1 MVRQRD
7 WLTFSHLT
15 PLPVKGATALNDVT
29 DTFYRRESGIQA
41 NIRQLTDVLQCKLHQ
56 YLRQPTSTDIEQRAI
71 RPEASRTGRTGARRN
86 PMTTMALPR
95 PAERQERR
103 ERQER
108 NGCCVRLATGP
119 AAAAEARRRVRDA
132 IRSWQVPVD
141 LDAALLLTSELVTNA
156 VRHESG
162 QRTQRAQ
169 AVVLAIA
176 CSRGRL
182 RVDVYDTSRSLPAVA
197 EVPADAETG
206 RGLLLVETLSDEWGF
221 YRTPAGKAVYFAL
234 AFETDQADQ
243 ADPADPA
250 DPADQP
256 DEAPAAGGRG
266 PQRVHARGR
275 WSVTPPSEHRPR
287 RAALAVPAAR
297 LPSA

>member
-1 MVRQRD
+1 
-7 WLTFSHLT
+7 
-15 PLPVKGATALNDVT
+15 
-29 DTFYRRESGIQA
+29 
-41 NIRQLTDVLQCKLHQ
+41 
-56 YLRQPTSTDIEQRAI
+56 
-71 RPEASRTGRTGARRN
+71 
-86 PMTTMALPR
+86 MTTMALPR
-95 PAERQERR
+95 PAERHERR

-108 NGCCVRLATGP
+108 HGCRVRLATGP

-156 VRHESG
+156 VRHEAG
-162 QRTQRAQ
+162 HGAQ

-182 RVDVYDTSRSLPAVA
+182 RVDVHDTSRSLPAVA

-221 YRTPAGKAVYFAL
+221 YRTPAGKAVYFTL
-234 AFETDQADQ
+234 AFETDETDEADRADQ
-243 ADPADPA
+243 ADRA
-250 DPADQP
+250 
-256 DEAPAAGGRG
+256 DEAPAAGGCG

-275 WSVTPPSEHRPR
+275 WTVTPPSEHRPR

>member
-1 MVRQRD
+1 
-7 WLTFSHLT
+7 
-15 PLPVKGATALNDVT
+15 VT
-29 DTFYRRESGIQA
+29 DTFYRRESGIQT

-95 PAERQERR
+95 PAERRERR

-108 NGCCVRLATGP
+108 RERPERNGCRVRLATGP

-132 IRSWQVPVD
+132 IRSWQLPVD

-156 VRHESG
+156 IRHEAG
-162 QRTQRAQ
+162 QRAQ

-182 RVDVYDTSRSLPAVA
+182 RVDVHDTSRSLPSVP
-197 EVPADAETG
+197 EVPVDAETG
-206 RGLLLVETLSDEWGF
+206 RGLFLVETLSDEWGC
-221 YRTPAGKAVYFAL
+221 YPTPAGKAVYFTL
-234 AFETDQADQ
+234 AFEADRADRADKADQ
-243 ADPADPA
+243 ADKADK
-250 DPADQP
+250 ADQP

-275 WSVTPPSEHRPR
+275 WTVTPPSEHRPR

>member
-1 MVRQRD
+1 
-7 WLTFSHLT
+7 
-15 PLPVKGATALNDVT
+15 
-29 DTFYRRESGIQA
+29 
-41 NIRQLTDVLQCKLHQ
+41 
-56 YLRQPTSTDIEQRAI
+56 
-71 RPEASRTGRTGARRN
+71 
-86 PMTTMALPR
+86 MTTMAPPR
-95 PAERQERR
+95 PAERHERH
-103 ERQER
+103 ERQQRHER
-108 NGCCVRLATGP
+108 HGCRVRLATGP

-132 IRSWQVPVD
+132 IWSWQVPVD

-156 VRHESG
+156 VRHEG
-162 QRTQRAQ
+162 GQRAQ

-182 RVDVYDTSRSLPAVA
+182 RVDVHDTSRSLPAVA

-221 YRTPAGKAVYFAL
+221 YRTPAGKAVYFTL
-234 AFETDQADQ
+234 AFETDKAGKTGETDE
-243 ADPADPA
+243 AGE
-250 DPADQP
+250 ADQP

-275 WSVTPPSEHRPR
+275 WTVTPPSEHRPR

>member
-1 MVRQRD
+1 
-7 WLTFSHLT
+7 
-15 PLPVKGATALNDVT
+15 
-29 DTFYRRESGIQA
+29 
-41 NIRQLTDVLQCKLHQ
+41 
-56 YLRQPTSTDIEQRAI
+56 
-71 RPEASRTGRTGARRN
+71 
-86 PMTTMALPR
+86 MTTMAPPR
-95 PAERQERR
+95 PAERHERHERR
-103 ERQER
+103 ERH
-108 NGCCVRLATGP
+108 GCCVRLATGP
-119 AAAAEARRRVRDA
+119 AAAAEARHRVRDA

-156 VRHESG
+156 VRHEAS
-162 QRTQRAQ
+162 QRAQ

-182 RVDVYDTSRSLPAVA
+182 RVYVHDTSRSLPTVA

-221 YRTPAGKAVYFAL
+221 YRTPAGKAVYFTL

-243 ADPADPA
+243 
-250 DPADQP
+250 P
-256 DEAPAAGGRG
+256 DETPAAGGRG

>member
-1 MVRQRD
+1 
-7 WLTFSHLT
+7 
-15 PLPVKGATALNDVT
+15 
-29 DTFYRRESGIQA
+29 
-41 NIRQLTDVLQCKLHQ
+41 
-56 YLRQPTSTDIEQRAI
+56 
-71 RPEASRTGRTGARRN
+71 
-86 PMTTMALPR
+86 MTTMAPPR
-95 PAERQERR
+95 PAERHERH
-103 ERQER
+103 ERHVR
-108 NGCCVRLATGP
+108 HGCRVRLATGS
-119 AAAAEARRRVRDA
+119 AAPAEARRRVRDA

-156 VRHESG
+156 VRHEAG
-162 QRTQRAQ
+162 HRAQ

-182 RVDVYDTSRSLPAVA
+182 RVDVHDTSRSLPAVA

-221 YRTPAGKAVYFAL
+221 YRTPAGKAVYFTL
-234 AFETDQADQ
+234 AFETGKAGKADKT
-243 ADPADPA
+243 
-250 DPADQP
+250 DQP

-266 PQRVHARGR
+266 PQRVYAQGR
-275 WSVTPPSEHRPR
+275 WTVTPPSEHRPR

>member
-1 MVRQRD
+1 
-7 WLTFSHLT
+7 
-15 PLPVKGATALNDVT
+15 
-29 DTFYRRESGIQA
+29 
-41 NIRQLTDVLQCKLHQ
+41 
-56 YLRQPTSTDIEQRAI
+56 
-71 RPEASRTGRTGARRN
+71 
-86 PMTTMALPR
+86 MTTMAPPR
-95 PAERQERR
+95 PAERHERRERQERR
-103 ERQER
+103 ERH
-108 NGCCVRLATGP
+108 GCRVRLATGP

-132 IRSWQVPVD
+132 IRCWQVPVD

-156 VRHESG
+156 VRHEAD
-162 QRTQRAQ
+162 QRAQ

-182 RVDVYDTSRSLPAVA
+182 RVDVHDTSRSLPTVA
-197 EVPADAETG
+197 EVPADADAETG

-221 YRTPAGKAVYFAL
+221 YRTPAGKAVYFTL
-234 AFETDQADQ
+234 AFETAETAKAAETD
-243 ADPADPA
+243 DPDKAG
-250 DPADQP
+250 QP

-275 WSVTPPSEHRPR
+275 WTVTPPSEYRPR